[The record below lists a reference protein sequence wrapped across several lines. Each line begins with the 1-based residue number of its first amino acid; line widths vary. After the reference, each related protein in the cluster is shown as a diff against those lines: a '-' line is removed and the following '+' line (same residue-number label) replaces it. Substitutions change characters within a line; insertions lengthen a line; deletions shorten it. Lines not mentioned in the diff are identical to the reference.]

1 MLNWANQF
9 GICCFLDS
17 NAYDFKHSSYEC
29 VAGVGAINSITA
41 RAGNALQQLKIFQ
54 QQHNGWL
61 FGHLAYDLKN
71 ELEQLYSKN
80 PDYCQFP
87 DLFFFIPQYVLFLN
101 QQQCS
106 IYCNN
111 AAEAAAVFEAINNTA
126 HTNTIHTTKL
136 NAIES
141 RFSRQEYLHTID
153 TLKQHIARGDCYE
166 LNFCQEFYA
175 EKAIIDPVAIFNRLS
190 IASPNPFAAFYK
202 LAEKYLLCASPERYL
217 KKQGEQI
224 LSQPIKGTGKRNTNN
239 AAADELSKQYL
250 LQSQKERAENVMVVD
265 IVRNDLSK
273 VCKNGS
279 VTVDEL
285 FGLYSFPQ
293 VHQMI
298 STITGQLLPHTSFVD
313 IIKASFPMGSMTGA
327 PKKRVME
334 LIERYE
340 KTRRGIYSGSV
351 GYITPNGDFDFNV
364 VIRSIVYNKS
374 SQYLSYQV
382 GSGITHYCK
391 AEEEYEECKLKASA
405 IEKILLQ

>member
-80 PDYCQFP
+80 PDYCQLP
-87 DLFFFIPQYVLFLN
+87 DLFFFIPQYVLLLN

-111 AAEAAAVFEAINNTA
+111 AAEPAAVFEAINNTA

-141 RFSRQEYLHTID
+141 RFSRQEYLHIID

-224 LSQPIKGTGKRNTNN
+224 FSQPIKGTGKRNTNN

>member
-9 GICCFLDS
+9 GICCFLDN

-29 VAGVGAINSITA
+29 IAGVGAINSITA
-41 RAGNALQQLKIFQ
+41 AAGNALQQLKTFQ
-54 QQHNGWL
+54 QEHNGWL
-61 FGHLAYDLKN
+61 FGHLSYDLKN
-71 ELEQLYSKN
+71 ELELLNSN
-80 PDYCQFP
+80 HPDYCQFP
-87 DLFFFIPQYVLFLN
+87 DLFFFIPQYVLLLN

-111 AAEAAAVFEAINNTA
+111 AAEAKAVFEAINNIA
-126 HTNTIHTTKL
+126 PTNTHTTTL
-136 NAIES
+136 TAIKS

-153 TLKQHIARGDCYE
+153 TLKKHIARGDCYE
-166 LNFCQEFYA
+166 MNFCQEFYA
-175 EKAIIDPVAIFNRLS
+175 EKAIIDPVVIFNKLS
-190 IASPNPFAAFYK
+190 AASPNPFAAFYK
-202 LAEKYLLCASPERYL
+202 LADKYLLCASPERYL

-224 LSQPIKGTGKRNTNN
+224 LSQPIKGTGKRNTGN
-239 AAADELSKQYL
+239 AVADEQNKQYL
-250 LQSQKERAENVMVVD
+250 LHSQKERAENVMVVD

-298 STITGQLLPHTSFVD
+298 STITGQILPGTSFVD

-327 PKKRVME
+327 PKKRVMD
-334 LIERYE
+334 LIEKYE

-382 GSGITHYCK
+382 GSGITHYCQ
-391 AEEEYEECKLKASA
+391 AEEEYEECLLKASA